1 MLVFFFH
8 YSLTKLP
15 NTDSAYVVGRFAEL
29 FGLQKSNMHENG
41 TDDNPLPTVDKVD
54 AADINTDSLVIPRC
68 RAEYTLKEAR
78 KFIDDI
84 MTILKRLDDLA
95 DLIPLYR
102 TTKQLNRTF
111 TICPQLRIP
120 LAKYLNKCRF
130 PALATKLIKRLNN
143 IGVFMSD
150 GTWFSTFY
158 LYSIAWNYT
167 DSDPEFATALAVAGI
182 SRLLNLNFGHLP
194 YLENINSKNVYFLI
208 KASLSILHNIVKV
221 PGNRDMGQYTEGRD
235 ALINILKFKGE
246 ESLRCIASLCLA
258 HTLNQTDINLVF
270 NYETG
275 QPDLL
280 QLLLGHIYSA
290 NASTRRKHHG
300 FPVSVIMNALS
311 VFSVNKPVQPL
322 LLRTNVE
329 TFSKS
334 TRPQSI
340 PPISCVKFLLKLTET
355 FVSPVSTEEAE
366 KEAYAATC
374 IIYHLMFNHEIRNE
388 QKVVE
393 TINHIRDLSLYPT
406 VIDKPDKALSRLLES
421 ILWQAVQP
429 PLPTKFVKYKLPEPS
444 YCGPIVMSYA
454 PINRPAVAYFVD
466 QLRAAGLPVWN
477 DTENTVLDQNNAQQT
492 CLSALAGT
500 VMDHKGWLQSLNQ
513 ATLMIVCLSD
523 AYRINPGCRS
533 EVEYFI
539 SANTESH
546 PKMIIYIILPPKFT
560 PNGWIAELPEIN
572 EALDFTHRK
581 TFISTLQQLVTLAG
595 KLYGIVV
602 ADGPL
607 ESVTYN
613 SQESQKGYI
622 SVEDLNGLKSAS
634 IFLTS
639 SESDES
645 KHSGIT
651 QTVDQMVSRGSPRNA
666 AVLDLENHT
675 SSSTTLTPLQSSESE
690 APSQHCD
697 DYEPVASVPSADLSN
712 DNQPEH
718 PETDV
723 ESQIC
728 QSPVTTKLTAKN
740 MIEPTILDTSKMD
753 HPADVCDK
761 RSEILQEP
769 NVPKVIV
776 DERSVNSAIKEG
788 LSESAIEAFK
798 KTSLVEHS
806 VKGRDQNQKSEN
818 HLQTNVTE
826 SQSVEMET
834 FEERLQSTATKEV
847 ILSKKTNELT
857 FNSGRSAPADN
868 TKSEILASNKTGHTS
883 DVLNSVQKPCT
894 LPSIVTMG
902 PDNSQ
907 TSRTSEKKSSPTYR
921 SSRTNHQM
929 KENVRKLDTSL
940 KDQESKGS
948 SKRNENTLPS
958 IPRQNEPTNKEHRL
972 EADQTEESK
981 STLKPLSLISTVLT
995 DLSNAEPINR
1005 ETTYDTH
1012 TKSIK
1017 DTLPNIVAAGARP
1030 VFNSNPE
1037 SEIVLADSR
1046 GRKATALSLKITH
1059 EGTLR
1064 LGGSPET
1071 SGTIS
1076 SLKPI
1081 HLGENTIK
1089 NARNTSVQTVSQ
1101 LDDVKSIPTMASI
1114 GSQILAGNNGQKELP
1129 GNLFQTPFVRDT
1141 DSVIHGIASH
1151 EDIVLP
1157 YVRSWTVEQVTE
1169 WLNKKGLQHLSTKL
1183 CGGMDGVI
1191 LSQLICLRYWAPEYF
1206 AKSIRSELGLGFI
1219 EGLRLVEAMEELT
1232 KRKK

>member
-1 MLVFFFH
+1 
-8 YSLTKLP
+8 
-15 NTDSAYVVGRFAEL
+15 
-29 FGLQKSNMHENG
+29 MHESG
-41 TDDNPLPTVDKVD
+41 TDEKPLLTVDKID
-54 AADINTDSLVIPRC
+54 AADTNIDRIVIPRC
-68 RAEYTLKEAR
+68 RADYTLKEAR

-84 MTILKRLDDLA
+84 LTVLKRLDDLA
-95 DLIPLYR
+95 NLIPLYR
-102 TTKQLNRTF
+102 TTKQLNRIF
-111 TICPQLRIP
+111 TSCPQLRIP
-120 LAKYLNKCRF
+120 LAKYLNECHF

-143 IGVFMSD
+143 IGVFTSD
-150 GTWFSTFY
+150 
-158 LYSIAWNYT
+158 
-167 DSDPEFATALAVAGI
+167 DSDTEFATSLAVAGI
-182 SRLLNLNFGHLP
+182 SRLLNLNFGHPP

-258 HTLNQTDINLVF
+258 HTLNQTDIEVVF

-280 QLLLGHIYSA
+280 QLLLGHLYSA

-334 TRPQSI
+334 IRPQSI

-355 FVSPVSTEEAE
+355 FASPVSTEEAE
-366 KEAYAATC
+366 KEAYAATR

-388 QKVVE
+388 QKVME
-393 TINHIRDLSLYPT
+393 SINHIRDLSLNPT
-406 VIDKPDKALSRLLES
+406 VINKPDKALSRLLES
-421 ILWQAVQP
+421 LLWQAAQP

-454 PINRPAVAYFVD
+454 PINRPAVTYFVD
-466 QLRAAGLPVWN
+466 QLRAASLPVWN
-477 DTENTVLDQNNAQQT
+477 DTENKAIDQNSAQQT

-500 VMDHKGWLQSLNQ
+500 VVDHKGWLQSLNQ

-523 AYRINPGCRS
+523 AYRISPGCRS

-546 PKMIIYIILPPKFT
+546 PKMLIYIILPPKFI
-560 PNGWIAELPEIN
+560 PNGWIAELPGIS
-572 EALDFTHRK
+572 EALDFTHKR
-581 TFISTLQQLVTLAG
+581 TFIATLQQLVTLAG

-613 SQESQKGYI
+613 SQEGQKGYI
-622 SVEDLNGLKSAS
+622 TVEDLSGLKSSS

-639 SESDES
+639 SESDEP

-651 QTVDQMVSRGSPRNA
+651 QTTEQMVSKGSPRNGA
-666 AVLDLENHT
+666 ASALKNHT

-690 APSQHCD
+690 ALSQHYD
-697 DYEPVASVPSADLSN
+697 DYEPVVSVPSTDLSAHK
-712 DNQPEH
+712 QPEH
-718 PETDV
+718 PEIDV
-723 ESQIC
+723 ESKRC
-728 QSPVTTKLTAKN
+728 QLPVTTRLSTEN
-740 MIEPTILDTSKMD
+740 MTEPTILDIPKMD
-753 HPADVCDK
+753 YPADVYDK
-761 RSEILQEP
+761 NSEVLQKS
-769 NVPKVIV
+769 NIPKVTV
-776 DERSVNSAIKEG
+776 DERSMNSAIKNG
-788 LSESAIEAFK
+788 LSESAIEASN
-798 KTSLVEHS
+798 KTSPVKHS
-806 VKGRDQNQKSEN
+806 AKSRDQNQKCEN
-818 HLQTNVTE
+818 HLRTNVTE
-826 SQSVEMET
+826 SQSVEMQT
-834 FEERLQSTATKEV
+834 FEERSQSAATKEV
-847 ILSKKTNELT
+847 ILSKKTNDLT
-857 FNSGRSAPADN
+857 FNSGRSAPTDT
-868 TKSEILASNKTGHTS
+868 TKSEICASSKTSRTS

-894 LPSIVTMG
+894 LPSIVRTG

-907 TSRTSEKKSSPTYR
+907 TSRTGEKKSPITYG
-921 SSRTNHQM
+921 SSGTNHHM
-929 KENVRKLDTSL
+929 KEHVRKVEMSL
-940 KDQESKGS
+940 KDQECEAS

-958 IPRQNEPTNKEHRL
+958 ILRQNEPTNEEHRL
-972 EADQTEESK
+972 KADQTEESK
-981 STLKPLSLISTVLT
+981 STLKPLSLISTAIV

-1005 ETTYDTH
+1005 ETTYDIH
-1012 TKSIK
+1012 TESNK
-1017 DTLPNIVAAGARP
+1017 DILPNIVAAGTRP
-1030 VFNSNPE
+1030 VYKSNPG
-1037 SEIVLADSR
+1037 SEIVLEDSR
-1046 GRKATALSLKITH
+1046 ERKATALSPKITP

-1071 SGTIS
+1071 SRTIS

-1081 HLGENTIK
+1081 HLGENRIK
-1089 NARNTSVQTVSQ
+1089 TARNTSVQTVSL
-1101 LDDVKSIPTMASI
+1101 LDHVKSIPTMTSI
-1114 GSQILAGNNGQKELP
+1114 SSQIFAESNGQKELP
-1129 GNLFQTPFVRDT
+1129 SSLFQTQFVRDA
-1141 DSVIHGIASH
+1141 DNSKHGITSH

-1169 WLNKKGLQHLSTKL
+1169 WLSKKCLQHLSTKL

-1232 KRKK
+1232 KRNHANR

>member
-1 MLVFFFH
+1 
-8 YSLTKLP
+8 
-15 NTDSAYVVGRFAEL
+15 
-29 FGLQKSNMHENG
+29 MHESG
-41 TDDNPLPTVDKVD
+41 TDEKPLLTVDKVD
-54 AADINTDSLVIPRC
+54 AADTNTDSLAIPRC
-68 RAEYTLKEAR
+68 RADYTLIETR

-84 MTILKRLDDLA
+84 MAILKRLDDLA
-95 DLIPLYR
+95 NLIPLYR

-120 LAKYLNKCRF
+120 LAKYLNECRF

-143 IGVFMSD
+143 IGVFTSD

-158 LYSIAWNYT
+158 LYNIAWNYT
-167 DSDPEFATALAVAGI
+167 DSDSEFATSLAVAGI
-182 SRLLNLNFGHLP
+182 SHLLNLNFGHPP
-194 YLENINSKNVYFLI
+194 YLKNINSKNVYFLI

-258 HTLNQTDINLVF
+258 HTLNQTDIELVF
-270 NYETG
+270 DCETG

-280 QLLLGHIYSA
+280 QLLLGHLYSA

-322 LLRTNVE
+322 LLRINVE

-334 TRPQSI
+334 IRPQSI
-340 PPISCVKFLLKLTET
+340 PPINCVKFLLKLTET
-355 FVSPVSTEEAE
+355 FLSPVSTEEAE

-374 IIYHLMFNHEIRNE
+374 IIYHLMFNHEIRDE

-393 TINHIRDLSLYPT
+393 SINHIRNLSLYPT

-421 ILWQAVQP
+421 LLWQAAQP

-454 PINRPAVAYFVD
+454 PTNRPAVAYFVD
-466 QLRAAGLPVWN
+466 QLRAASLPVWN
-477 DTENTVLDQNNAQQT
+477 DTENTVIDQNSARQT

-560 PNGWIAELPEIN
+560 PNGWIAELPGIS
-572 EALDFTHRK
+572 EALDFTHRQ
-581 TFISTLQQLVTLAG
+581 TFIATLQQLVTLAG

-613 SQESQKGYI
+613 SQEGQKGYI
-622 SVEDLNGLKSAS
+622 SVEELNGLKSSS

-639 SESDES
+639 SQSDES

-651 QTVDQMVSRGSPRNA
+651 QTVEQMVSKGSPRNA
-666 AVLDLENHT
+666 AAPDLKNHT
-675 SSSTTLTPLQSSESE
+675 SSSNTLTPLQSSESE
-690 APSQHCD
+690 AFSQHYD
-697 DYEPVASVPSADLSN
+697 DYEPVASVPNTDLSAHK
-712 DNQPEH
+712 QPEH
-718 PETDV
+718 PEADV
-723 ESQIC
+723 ESQRC
-728 QSPVTTKLTAKN
+728 QLPVTTRLSTEN
-740 MIEPTILDTSKMD
+740 MMEPTILDTSKID
-753 HPADVCDK
+753 HPADVYDK
-761 RSEILQEP
+761 KSEVLQKQ

-776 DERSVNSAIKEG
+776 DERPMNSAIKDG
-788 LSESAIEAFK
+788 LSESAIEASN
-798 KTSLVEHS
+798 KTFLAEDSAKS
-806 VKGRDQNQKSEN
+806 GDRNQKSEN
-818 HLQTNVTE
+818 HLQANVTE
-826 SQSVEMET
+826 SQSIEMQT
-834 FEERLQSTATKEV
+834 FEERLPSTAKKEV
-847 ILSKKTNELT
+847 ILSDKTNDLT
-857 FNSGRSAPADN
+857 FNSGRSASAE
-868 TKSEILASNKTGHTS
+868 TIKSEIRASSKTGHTS
-883 DVLNSVQKPCT
+883 DVLNSVQEPCT
-894 LPSIVTMG
+894 LPGIVTPG

-907 TSRTSEKKSSPTYR
+907 TSRTSEKKSAPTF
-921 SSRTNHQM
+921 HM
-929 KENVRKLDTSL
+929 KENVPKVEMSL
-940 KDQESKGS
+940 KDQDCKTLSRRS
-948 SKRNENTLPS
+948 ENTLPS
-958 IPRQNEPTNKEHRL
+958 IRKQNGHRL
-972 EADQTEESK
+972 KADQNEESK
-981 STLKPLSLISTVLT
+981 STLKPLSPISTALV

-1005 ETTYDTH
+1005 ETTYDIH
-1012 TKSIK
+1012 TESIK
-1017 DTLPNIVAAGARP
+1017 DTLPNIVAASARP
-1030 VFNSNPE
+1030 ALKSNPG
-1037 SEIVLADSR
+1037 SEIVLEDSR
-1046 GRKATALSLKITH
+1046 GRKATMLPPKITH

-1064 LGGSPET
+1064 LAGSPET
-1071 SGTIS
+1071 SRTIS

-1081 HLGENTIK
+1081 NLGENTVRS
-1089 NARNTSVQTVSQ
+1089 ARSTSVQTVSQ
-1101 LDDVKSIPTMASI
+1101 LDHVKSIPTMTSI
-1114 GSQILAGNNGQKELP
+1114 SSQIFAESNGQKGLP
-1129 GNLFQTPFVRDT
+1129 SSLFQTPFVRDA
-1141 DSVIHGIASH
+1141 DNVIHGITSH

-1157 YVRSWTVEQVTE
+1157 HVRSWTVEQVTE
-1169 WLNKKGLQHLSTKL
+1169 WLTKKGLQHLSTKL

-1206 AKSIRSELGLGFI
+1206 AKSIRSELGLSFI

-1232 KRKK
+1232 KRNHTSR